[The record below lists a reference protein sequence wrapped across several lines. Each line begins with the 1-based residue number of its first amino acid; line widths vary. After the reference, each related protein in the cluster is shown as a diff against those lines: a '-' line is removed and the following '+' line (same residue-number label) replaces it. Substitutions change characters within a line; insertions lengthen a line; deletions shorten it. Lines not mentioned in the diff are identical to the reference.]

1 VLTKD
6 KESESKHGG
15 AEALAEGSYRP
26 GMLSRGVPIAPPLEQ
41 KEAVERHETVEEK
54 EMVDQKKAQAQQE
67 RWASEKASLSR
78 EEGEEGALLPKAVEV
93 ADLD

>member
-15 AEALAEGSYRP
+15 AEALAEDRP